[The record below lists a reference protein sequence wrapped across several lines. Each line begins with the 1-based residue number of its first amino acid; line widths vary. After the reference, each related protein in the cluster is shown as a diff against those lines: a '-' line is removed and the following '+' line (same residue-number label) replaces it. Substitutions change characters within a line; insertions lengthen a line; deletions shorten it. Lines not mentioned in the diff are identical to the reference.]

1 MYLISKGL
9 DIHEVH
15 CVILANKTLR
25 ETDKKQRDAICSA
38 TVDWAQWSSA
48 WRECWSTGRG
58 KEGGIDGWMEERAGA
73 DKWSGNEREWLLC
86 YSWPQQLSASLTMT
100 TGSPLPSPSVEQ
112 GPIFN
117 SLGCKTSK
125 QPAGASEKALTPYF
139 NFIIFDENV
148 TNKPNRE
155 LESGHGSLSSLNIN
169 IWDFNVGACYVGK
182 LFTEQRKYIVRQYL
196 MIRTQTWLK

>member
-1 MYLISKGL
+1 
-9 DIHEVH
+9 
-15 CVILANKTLR
+15 
-25 ETDKKQRDAICSA
+25 
-38 TVDWAQWSSA
+38 
-48 WRECWSTGRG
+48 
-58 KEGGIDGWMEERAGA
+58 
-73 DKWSGNEREWLLC
+73 
-86 YSWPQQLSASLTMT
+86 MT
-100 TGSPLPSPSVEQ
+100 TGSPLPSPSVKQ

-169 IWDFNVGACYVGK
+169 IWDFNVGACYIGK

-196 MIRTQTWLK
+196 MIRTQT